1 MSANDL
7 YDDVALERI
16 LGDKF
21 GVHTEVDMVI
31 ARKIPVS
38 AAAHATLFLS
48 AKKQLYCYIDGPSRL
63 VLGDIKKIAS
73 RIGIK
78 PELFF
83 PPKGRPHYFD
93 DIGAEKFKDV
103 FPGRKDISEVD
114 LLFYRTLAP
123 YCPALIL
130 VSEVK
135 DGTIYCA
142 DNDAVSGW
150 RPSVKFAYRRIKTS

>member
-1 MSANDL
+1 M
-7 YDDVALERI
+7 
-16 LGDKF
+16 LG
-21 GVHTEVDMVI
+21 H
-31 ARKIPVS
+31 
-38 AAAHATLFLS
+38 
-48 AKKQLYCYIDGPSRL
+48 
-63 VLGDIKKIAS
+63 IKKIAS

-103 FPGRKDISEVD
+103 FPGRKDVSEQD

-130 VSEVK
+130 VHEVK
-135 DGTIYCA
+135 DGVIYCA
-142 DNDAVSGW
+142 DSDAVSGW
-150 RPSVKFAYRRIKTS
+150 RPAVKFAYRRIKTS